1 MTQLARIEAPNLAN
15 LTPKEQRRI
24 GKLAGLIYNAMSR
37 YPWLIE
43 ELTVFGQFVFTRSK
57 LENVPDKIKIKLMYA
72 AFDLEGK
79 LHELDDVDDAPA
91 PSDEDELR
99 ELKRKLNED
108 DDNDDDDDDVT
119 TESVPAAEPGAGDV
133 IDGKVVGEPESRKKA
148 APPRRGNGGN
158 GGKGRNAKKAEAE
171 KSSKAEGADANG

>member
-15 LTPKEQRRI
+15 LSPKEQRRI

-99 ELKRKLNED
+99 ELKRKLSED
-108 DDNDDDDDDVT
+108 DDEEAGEPVAESSAPDE
-119 TESVPAAEPGAGDV
+119 TEPAAGDV
-133 IDGKVVGEPESRKKA
+133 IDGKVVGEESGKK
-148 APPRRGNGGN
+148 PSVRRGNG
-158 GGKGRNAKKAEAE
+158 KGRASKKTDD
-171 KSSKAEGADANG
+171 KAPANG